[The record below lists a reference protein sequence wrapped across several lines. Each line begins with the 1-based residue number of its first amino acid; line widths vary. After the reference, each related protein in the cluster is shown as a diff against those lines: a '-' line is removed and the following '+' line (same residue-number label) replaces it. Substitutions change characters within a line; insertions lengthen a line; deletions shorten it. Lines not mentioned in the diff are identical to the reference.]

1 MIKSLQ
7 VNFMVERKTGKEKI
21 EPTSSV
27 VIVGLGQVGRMF
39 CQELGKDPNLR
50 LYGISRQTS
59 IEAVMAQRPPLLI
72 LAVPNPIDE
81 AVAAIRGNIKASLT
95 VLLPQNGVDAV
106 PKAIGGFADKPVT
119 IVRASLFTPV
129 TFVDDQLIYDREKLR
144 IALGPSFCK

>member
-1 MIKSLQ
+1 
-7 VNFMVERKTGKEKI
+7 
-21 EPTSSV
+21 
-27 VIVGLGQVGRMF
+27 MF